1 MSDIIDDNSTSA
13 ELDALD
19 RQNEQLA
26 FLRDQAQKTGTDQTY
41 MQARLQSIRSW
52 TGFVRKLYI
61 LFAAFFLV
69 VLAGTTA
76 TMDGGGWGAIALR
89 ALIALLVIVFPY
101 CVPGIAAEVL
111 SAADSAGGFVRARTS
126 QYRLATST

>member
-1 MSDIIDDNSTSA
+1 MSSDEDNA

-52 TGFVRKLYI
+52 TGFVRKLYV

-69 VLAGTTA
+69 VLAGTLPSS
-76 TMDGGGWGAIALR
+76 GGGWGAIALR
-89 ALIALLVIVFPY
+89 ALIALLVIVFPF
-101 CVPGIAAEVL
+101 CVPGIAAEVQ

-126 QYRLATST
+126 QYRLATGT

>member
-1 MSDIIDDNSTSA
+1 MSSSIVDDTTTASA

-52 TGFVRKLYI
+52 TGFVRKLYN

-69 VLAGTTA
+69 VLAGTLPT
-76 TMDGGGWGAIALR
+76 GGGWGAIALR
-89 ALIALLVIVFPY
+89 ALIALLVVVFPF
-101 CVPGIAAEVL
+101 CVPGIAAEVQ
-111 SAADSAGGFVRARTS
+111 SAAASAGGFVRAHMS
-126 QYRLATST
+126 QYRLATGT